1 MKKNKYLIFLLI
13 LFVSSELCLFAKD
26 FKGAE
31 LRTKLSYTYGRF
43 ETRLKSA
50 YREGMLSSFFTYYDG
65 GGGISNWNEI
75 DIEVM
80 GRYYDNVQFN
90 TITPGQVNHTG
101 HKPMLNSPHLD
112 YHTYAFEWT
121 PNYVAWFVDGE
132 EVLRQTGA
140 HIATLNKPQ
149 KIMMNIWNPIYENW
163 AGVFNAEALPAF
175 AFYDWVSYYAYTPG
189 TGTYGTGNN
198 FTHSWTDNF
207 DSWNTNRWEKGTHTW
222 DGNGCDFI
230 QANAVFADGKLVLCL
245 TNSTNTG
252 YIDLQPPVLLWARAV
267 ASNKVLVMFTEE
279 IDQTAAETIS
289 NYAIP
294 TITINSA
301 SLQPDRKSV
310 MLDVSGLVVPSNKTL
325 AVLSMKDD
333 APIPNTMNA
342 KATTILMPQIL
353 SFPIKINCA
362 GPAALDYL
370 TDASWT
376 KDTDYGVLDGS
387 STNYASSLQ
396 INNTDEDVIFQ
407 SEKYGMVTYKVRVP
421 NGNYNVNL
429 MFAENYFTS
438 SGKRVFDVYLEQN
451 RVLENFDIY
460 LESGNT
466 TANIKEF
473 LNINVSD
480 YVLDIQFAEK
490 IDNALING
498 IVITPS
504 TTDIED
510 EQSYSPVEFK
520 VEQNYPNPFNSSTQI
535 NYSLADPDNIT
546 FKLFDI
552 LGRQILTEDLGFHS
566 AGSYTFN
573 FVSGKFNDYSL
584 TSGVY
589 FYSFSNSSSQVIRK
603 MILLN

>member
-1 MKKNKYLIFLLI
+1 
-13 LFVSSELCLFAKD
+13 
-26 FKGAE
+26 
-31 LRTKLSYTYGRF
+31 
-43 ETRLKSA
+43 
-50 YREGMLSSFFTYYDG
+50 
-65 GGGISNWNEI
+65 
-75 DIEVM
+75 
-80 GRYYDNVQFN
+80 
-90 TITPGQVNHTG
+90 
-101 HKPMLNSPHLD
+101 
-112 YHTYAFEWT
+112 
-121 PNYVAWFVDGE
+121 
-132 EVLRQTGA
+132 
-140 HIATLNKPQ
+140 
-149 KIMMNIWNPIYENW
+149 
-163 AGVFNAEALPAF
+163 
-175 AFYDWVSYYAYTPG
+175 
-189 TGTYGTGNN
+189 
-198 FTHSWTDNF
+198 
-207 DSWNTNRWEKGTHTW
+207 
-222 DGNGCDFI
+222 
-230 QANAVFADGKLVLCL
+230 
-245 TNSTNTG
+245 
-252 YIDLQPPVLLWARAV
+252 
-267 ASNKVLVMFTEE
+267 
-279 IDQTAAETIS
+279 
-289 NYAIP
+289 
-294 TITINSA
+294 
-301 SLQPDRKSV
+301 

-370 TDASWT
+370 ADAGWT

-603 MILLN
+603 MVLLN